1 MKQEMKVSRRGFLTS
16 LAALGAST
24 MAATA
29 GAKLGHPESAW
40 AAGDA
45 AAMGGASILQSEVYA
60 QGDIVEADV
69 LIVGSG
75 IAGLWA
81 ALEASDAG
89 ASNIVVV
96 DKGAIGFSSIA
107 SLIAGSTVYVLPGED
122 VKGVMGELVTGSGY
136 LSRQDLWEDMLSSS
150 ADLYADVT
158 EKLGVEYKGKR
169 FQSDG
174 NKYTTLSSGCVWNGI
189 TTGRG
194 YVSALVE
201 QLRGRSGI
209 RYYSKTMV
217 TEILKDGDTAAGVVG
232 VHRVTGNTL
241 AIKAKAVVIAT
252 GQCSFRGQHALQE
265 VNTGDGYQLAFK
277 AGATLNNMEFW
288 AFDIDPKD
296 YGFEGGS
303 LLEPYGANLLNR
315 ENHEFMWDV
324 DPVNGSAADVRYT
337 TRAMAQEVEAGRGP
351 IFMDRSTYQYALIGQ
366 FAWQARLA
374 EGSWRKINDFRMT
387 ETGHDVVLEPEE
399 YVATSFGVIGAIK
412 VDGDLM
418 TDVPGLYAA
427 SVAVS
432 ADPGKTKGIESLRA
446 AWSGRKAGA
455 NAAAFAAAAEPP
467 LLDDAYVAERIA
479 VTSAPLKA
487 ADEVVDPDTVQ
498 SPNDITRK
506 LHEIIMDYRVCLLP
520 NEGTLTTALRNVC
533 DLKKEAADTML
544 PANPHEVAQYFE
556 THNILDNAELHL
568 RASLERK
575 ETRVCHYREDYP
587 EIDNEN
593 WLKWIEWTKGDEDKP
608 VMSLVEVPI
617 ETYPLK
623 PGKEASA

>member
-1 MKQEMKVSRRGFLTS
+1 MEKNANVSRRGFLTGV
-16 LAALGAST
+16 AALGLSSAAAS
-24 MAATA
+24 A
-29 GAKLGHPESAW
+29 GAKLGCPESAW
-40 AAGDA
+40 ASNEA
-45 AAMGGASILQSEVYA
+45 AQTGGAQILQSETYEH
-60 QGDIVEADV
+60 GDVVETDV

-81 ALEASDAG
+81 AIKASEAG
-89 ASNIVVV
+89 ALSVTVV
-96 DKGAIGFSSIA
+96 DKGSIGFSSIA

-122 VKGVMGELVTGSGY
+122 VEGVMSELVTGSGY
-136 LSRQDLWEDMLSSS
+136 LSRQDLWEDMLGSS
-150 ADLYADVT
+150 AELYADVT
-158 EKLGVEYKGKR
+158 ETLGVEYKGKR

-174 NKYTTLSSGCVWNGI
+174 NVYTTMSSGCVWNGI

-194 YVSALVE
+194 YVSALIE
-201 QLRGRSGI
+201 QLRGRENVH
-209 RYYSKTMV
+209 YYSKTMV
-217 TEILKDGDTAAGVVG
+217 TEVLKDGDRAAGIVG
-232 VHRVTGNTL
+232 IHRMTGNVI

-265 VNTGDGYQLAFK
+265 VNTGDGYQLAYR

-288 AFDIDPKD
+288 AFDIDPKH

-303 LLEPYGANLLNR
+303 LLEPYGANMLNGNNR
-315 ENHEFMWDV
+315 EFMWDV

-337 TRAMAQEVEAGRGP
+337 TRAMAQEVAAGRGP
-351 IFMDRSTYQYALIGQ
+351 IFMDRTTYQYALLGQ

-399 YVATSFGVIGAIK
+399 YVATSFGIIGAIK

-455 NAAAFAAAAEPP
+455 NAASFASSAETPS
-467 LLDDAYVAERIA
+467 LDDAYVAERVAAAAAPLIAADA
-479 VTSAPLKA
+479 VT
-487 ADEVVDPDTVQ
+487 DPERVQ
-498 SPNDITRK
+498 TSNEIVRK

-520 NEGTLTTALRNVC
+520 NEGTLTTALREVRE
-533 DLKKEAADTML
+533 LRQEAEASML
-544 PANPHEVAQYFE
+544 PADPHEVAKYFE
-556 THNILDNAELHL
+556 ARNILDNAELHL
-568 RASLERK
+568 MASLERK

-587 EIDNEN
+587 DMDNEN
-593 WLKWIEWTKGDEDKP
+593 WLKWIEWNKGQDGAP
-608 VMSLVEVPI
+608 VMSFVEVPI
-617 ETYPLK
+617 ESYPLK
-623 PGKEASA
+623 PGKEG